1 MTGDE
6 GPGPGGGIRGIGGA
20 VATARES
27 IVVDRPC
34 AETFAYLTD
43 PRTRH
48 EWQPQVAR
56 IELLRDGEV
65 GAGTQAVEVRRMFG
79 REVRVPF
86 EITRHEPPN
95 RQDIRTTGGP
105 IRPTGVLRC
114 EQQSDGT
121 LVSYEFTFTGPAAWF
136 FARTI
141 SRNMKAALARTKQ
154 RLESQ

>member
-1 MTGDE
+1 MVGDE

-20 VATARES
+20 VATAA
-27 IVVDRPC
+27 IVVNRPC
-34 AETFAYLTD
+34 AETFAYPTD
-43 PRTRH
+43 PR
-48 EWQPQVAR
+48 
-56 IELLRDGEV
+56 
-65 GAGTQAVEVRRMFG
+65 
-79 REVRVPF
+79 
-86 EITRHEPPN
+86 TRHEPPN

-141 SRNMKAALARTKQ
+141 SRNMKAALARTKK
-154 RLESQ
+154 RLESH

>member
-1 MTGDE
+1 MAGDE
-6 GPGPGGGIRGIGGA
+6 GPGPGGGIRGIGGV

-27 IVVDRPC
+27 IVVNRAC

-86 EITRHEPPN
+86 EITRHEPPH

-114 EQQSDGT
+114 ELQSDGT

-141 SRNMKAALARTKQ
+141 SRNMKAALARTKK